1 VLRRPTEGID
11 LLGKIVGVEK
21 GLFFLVVE
29 TVWESG
35 VGRAR
40 VAYGREVELAQFALP
55 RQQTTPNKPDPM
67 GFLVNVIQ
75 PKSMIIIKS
84 PSTLLLN
91 STKRGKINK
100 NK

>member
-1 VLRRPTEGID
+1 MHSRLDGPVLDRVRRPTEGID

-75 PKSMIIIKS
+75 PK
-84 PSTLLLN
+84 N
-91 STKRGKINK
+91 HWKIRK
-100 NK
+100 EKV